1 MSKKSLV
8 EREKKRNLLVKK
20 YFLLR
25 KFLKNELV
33 HSESFEDKL
42 NYSFKLQKLPKNSSP
57 SRFHNRC
64 MVTGRPRGFYRFFR
78 LSRHVLRE
86 LAHKADLP
94 GVTKSSW

>member
-8 EREKKRNLLVKK
+8 EREKKRKFLVKK

-25 KFLKNELV
+25 NFLKHELIY
-33 HSESFEDKL
+33 SQTFEEKL
-42 NYSFKLQKLPKNSSP
+42 ENSFKLQKLPKNSSP
-57 SRFHNRC
+57 VRLNNRC
-64 MVTGRPRGFYRFFR
+64 MITGRPRGFYRFFG

-86 LAHKADLP
+86 MAYTADLP